1 MKEKS
6 GAGSESRMFYTICAL
21 WNYGVLLAVIP
32 AVLYICD
39 GGWLTVWVMEYA
51 SGNLL
56 AKTKI
61 YAYIIGAITTLML
74 ESMSEAAAGYVCNE
88 TNPGSLWKRIQTH
101 AVSAEVTVILAA
113 AGFYLT
119 ELNILSVSFGV
130 TYGGFLLIVACVNLF
145 PVSEMHGG
153 CILQELLGYEGE
165 GELGWKTVKTACS
178 SARRRTLLDEKKGIN
193 GYVQL
198 AGCYVIAAMQSL
210 ILLVI
215 IFCIIFI

>member
-6 GAGSESRMFYTICAL
+6 GAGSRMFYTICAL

-32 AVLYICD
+32 AALYICD
-39 GGWLTVWVMEYA
+39 RRWLTVWVMEYA
-51 SGNLL
+51 AGNFGV
-56 AKTKI
+56 KTKI
-61 YAYIIGAITTLML
+61 YAYIIGAIIALIL
-74 ESMSEAAAGYVCNE
+74 ESMSEAAVRYTCE
-88 TNPGSLWKRIQTH
+88 EMQQRSLWKRIQMH
-101 AVSAEVTVILAA
+101 AISAEVTVILAA

-145 PVSEMHGG
+145 TVSEMHGG

-178 SARRRTLLDEKKGIN
+178 STRRRTLMDEKKGIN

-198 AGCYVIAAMQSL
+198 AGCYVIAVMQSL